1 MKEKIN
7 SLLQAKFA
15 GERKDGLKQ
24 LAASLALT
32 IDTEEE
38 AQKVIEKLT
47 TENVGDFIKEW
58 RKEAD
63 MEISKA
69 NNTYGENLK
78 LKYNFTPKES
88 GTPPAPPS
96 TDVAEIIKKAL
107 EPLTAELNQ
116 LKARN
121 SIGERKAKLIKELEV
136 LDEPL
141 RNPFLQNFDKL
152 NFDSD
157 DDFNAHLETI
167 KGSVSTIHQSL
178 IDKGLSMQDKPMFPV
193 GKGKTEEDAFVD
205 QMKAINEI
213 KKEN

>member
-24 LAASLALT
+24 LATSLALAVEN
-32 IDTEEE
+32 EEE
-38 AQKVIEKLT
+38 AQKIVEKLT
-47 TENVGDFIKEW
+47 PETVGNFIKEW

-63 MEISKA
+63 SEISKA
-69 NNTYGENLK
+69 RNTYEENLK
-78 LKYNFTPKES
+78 SKYKFTPKE
-88 GTPPAPPS
+88 GEEPP
-96 TDVAEIIKKAL
+96 TDIAEIIKKAI
-107 EPLTAELNQ
+107 EPLTTELNQ

-121 SIGERKAKLIKELEV
+121 SHSERKSKLLKELEE

-141 RNPFLQNFDKL
+141 RSPFVQNFDKL

-157 DDFNAHLETI
+157 DDFNSHLETI
-167 KGSVSTIHQSL
+167 KGSVATIKQTL

-193 GKGKTEEDAFVD
+193 GKGKTEEDAFVE
-205 QMKAINEI
+205 QMKSINET
-213 KKEN
+213 KKE

>member
-24 LAASLALT
+24 LATSLALAVEN
-32 IDTEEE
+32 EEE
-38 AQKVIEKLT
+38 AQKIVEKLT
-47 TENVGDFIKEW
+47 PETVGNFIKEW

-63 MEISKA
+63 SEISKA
-69 NNTYGENLK
+69 RNTYEENLK
-78 LKYNFTPKES
+78 SKYNFTPKEES
-88 GTPPAPPS
+88 SPNTSDPS
-96 TDVAEIIKKAL
+96 KLEDIIRKAI
-107 EPLTAELNQ
+107 EPLTTELNQ

-121 SIGERKAKLIKELEV
+121 SHSERKSKLLKELEE

-141 RNPFLQNFDKL
+141 RSPFVQNFDKL

-157 DDFNAHLETI
+157 DDFNSHIETI
-167 KGSVSTIHQSL
+167 KGSVATIKQTL

-193 GKGKTEEDAFVD
+193 GKGKTEEDAFVE
-205 QMKAINEI
+205 QMKSINET
-213 KKEN
+213 KKE